1 MFRVPGIVRPQL
13 TLKYLLL
20 SSTILYVSY
29 CFLFNVPLAS
39 SSLPPYTG
47 PYDVGTIDVEV
58 PCTPRK
64 TSDATFKATGL
75 PAFQVCQGHAYAS
88 LLSHFGILTCQRR
101 CLAGNGPLFN
111 LLPCPLGPHQQF
123 FSQQD
128 LYFRCFV
135 IRWQPSHSCQSRR
148 SSSHHYGRLSG
159 QWYGR
164 QWPLTIISS
173 RNFFTWLRFLENGLY
188 SVLC

>member
-1 MFRVPGIVRPQL
+1 MRWCLAVLINITNLSILCRPPCLLVNMFRVPGITRLQL

-20 SSTILYVSY
+20 STILYVSY

-75 PAFQVCQGHAYAS
+75 PAFQVCQEHAYAS
-88 LLSHFGILTCQRR
+88 LCRHLGILTC
-101 CLAGNGPLFN
+101 N
-111 LLPCPLGPHQQF
+111 L
-123 FSQQD
+123 
-128 LYFRCFV
+128 
-135 IRWQPSHSCQSRR
+135 
-148 SSSHHYGRLSG
+148 
-159 QWYGR
+159 
-164 QWPLTIISS
+164 
-173 RNFFTWLRFLENGLY
+173 
-188 SVLC
+188 